1 MLPIGNRGESAT
13 CEKLG
18 FSWVLREIDPRHPA
32 CLWSASPAKKPRGG
46 NAALPSNPATA
57 MFRLSKLFL
66 TLFAVVAVGQSA
78 SADDWMFHGSAYSY
92 SPRWGREVGADR
104 FSRGPYYTSQFG
116 GVVRSGYRNLNSN
129 LGGGWGRGGGGGTWD
144 HNSVF
149 ESWYQMSGQ
158 YSY

>member
-1 MLPIGNRGESAT
+1 MRNAQVFPRSACRGHAAYCLLLLCIARQDAT
-13 CEKLG
+13 
-18 FSWVLREIDPRHPA
+18 
-32 CLWSASPAKKPRGG
+32 RGQR
-46 NAALPSNPATA
+46 NTHFKPATA

-66 TLFAVVAVGQSA
+66 TLFAVLAVGQSA

-129 LGGGWGRGGGGGTWD
+129 LGGGWGRGGGTWD